1 MSMIDALKDK
11 YPRYEQPELL
21 ELTDEQLEKLHQVFL
36 ELLSEVDRICR
47 KHGIEYTLD
56 GGTLLGAIRHKGFIP
71 WDDDA
76 DIVFTRD
83 EYRKFY
89 KACKRELNTDEFFL
103 QEYRTDKAYPW
114 GYAKFR
120 RQGTELIQPGQEHI
134 PFNKGIYIDVFIYDQ
149 VPDGYITRRLHHAAC
164 YCLRKCEYSV
174 VGKLTA
180 KSVLMRWWYSK
191 LDKIPKDLLF
201 AVLNFL
207 AALTNGEVGKK
218 HRLKNWKRDR
228 KSELASHKTYPYF
241 RDAVK
246 YGMPASSYDEY
257 MDVIFEDRTLR
268 IIKDYDRYMT
278 LLYGDYMGLPPEED
292 RKPKLPIVSLK
303 FRE

>member
-1 MSMIDALKDK
+1 MLFATLNEK

-21 ELTDEQLEKLHQVFL
+21 SLTDEQLDKLHAVFL
-36 ELLSEVDRICR
+36 DLLSEVDRICR
-47 KHGIEYTLD
+47 KYRIEYTLD

-76 DIVFTRD
+76 DIVFTRN

-89 KACKRELNTDEFFL
+89 KACKKELNTNEFFL
-103 QEYRTDKAYPW
+103 QEYRTDNAYPW

-149 VPDGYITRRLHHAAC
+149 VPDGYLTRRIHHAAC
-164 YCLRKCEYSV
+164 YCLRKCEYSI

-180 KSVLMRWWYSK
+180 KSVFMRWWYSK

-201 AVLNFL
+201 AMLNFL
-207 AALTNGEVGKK
+207 AAKTNKKRGE
-218 HRLKNWKRDR
+218 L
-228 KSELASHKTYPYF
+228 SSHKTYPTPGESN
-241 RDAVK
+241 K
-246 YGMPASSYDEY
+246 YGLPTESFDKY
-257 MDVIFEDRTLR
+257 MDADFEGKVFR
-268 IIKDYDRYMT
+268 IISGYDRYLT
-278 LLYGDYMGLPPEED
+278 LLYGDYMSMPPENA
-292 RKPKLPIVSLK
+292 RKPKLPMVSLS